1 MYKKIA
7 IAGLIILV
15 MAVMATGFWYYRQ
28 HSVSIVMD
36 SLSSADNVVPVAI
49 IGSGPAGL
57 SAALY
62 TTRLGYHTV
71 VFEGHKP
78 GGQLTETTYV
88 ENWPGVG
95 KVLGAELMKRQRA
108 YVTHLGAVLVSDTIV
123 KVDLT
128 RWPFVLYTDDGK
140 NILALSVIMA
150 TGSAPRI
157 KGIPGEQ
164 QYWGKGVT
172 TCALCDAPFYK
183 GKRVIIIGGG
193 DTALEQATQIAPYA
207 KQITIV
213 VRKDR
218 LRASASLYERVK
230 ALGQVSFL
238 FNHDV
243 VAVNGDGAWV
253 TGVDVVDVRTK
264 QKRVLTIDGVFLAIG
279 HEPRSDLVAQQLVCD
294 SAGNIKV
301 YGRSQA
307 TSVRGVFAAG
317 EVEDNVY
324 RQAGVAA
331 GDGIKAGIDAARF
344 LTEIGWADK
353 RQRELG
359 VQFFAP
365 KRVVE
370 TAVISIHSAQEFD
383 QLIAKS
389 DKPVVVDFYAQHCPS
404 CMHMLPAFEA
414 VAQQFAGDAIF
425 VKVDTM
431 RVPALEAQWKIE
443 RIPCFLIFKYGQL
456 LARYYAILSKV
467 QMIDMVRRAL

>member
-1 MYKKIA
+1 MYKKMFFLVIGCLGVGV
-7 IAGLIILV
+7 AGV
-15 MAVMATGFWYYRQ
+15 GYWYYRQ
-28 HSVSIVMD
+28 QQLPIAIGTLTGV
-36 SLSSADNVVPVAI
+36 DNVVPVAI
-49 IGSGPAGL
+49 MGSGPAGL

-95 KVLGAELMKRQRA
+95 KMLGAELMKRQRT
-108 YVTHLGAVLVSDTIV
+108 YVTDLGTVLVSDSIV

-128 RWPFVLYTDDGK
+128 QWPFTLYTDDG
-140 NILALSVIMA
+140 NSIHALSVIIA
-150 TGSAPRI
+150 TGSAPRV
-157 KGIPGEQ
+157 KGVPGEQ

-207 KQITIV
+207 KQIIIV
-213 VRKDR
+213 VRKGQ
-218 LRASASLYERVK
+218 LRASAVLHERVK
-230 ALGQVSFL
+230 ALSNVSFL

-243 VAVNGDGAWV
+243 VAIKGNETWV
-253 TGVDVVDVRTK
+253 TGVEVVDVRTR
-264 QKRVLTIDGVFLAIG
+264 QTQMLNIDGVFLAIG
-279 HEPRSDLVAQQLVCD
+279 HEPRSDLVAQQLACD
-294 SAGNIKV
+294 GMGNIKV

-317 EVEDNVY
+317 EVEDSVY

-344 LTEIGWADK
+344 LTEIGWTDK
-353 RQRELG
+353 RQHELG
-359 VQFFAP
+359 VQLFAP

-370 TAVISIHSAQEFD
+370 TAVVTVHTAQEFES
-383 QLIAKS
+383 LVAKA

-414 VAQQFAGDAIF
+414 VAQQFAGDALF

-431 RVPALEAQWKIE
+431 RVPALEQQWKVE
-443 RIPCFLIFKYGQL
+443 RIPCFIIFKYGQP
-456 LARYYAILSKV
+456 LARYYAIMSKA